1 MFPEKMIP
9 TILAQGLLA
18 AMVVGFSFGGT
29 SARAE
34 ESESFLP
41 AADIAKAINASE
53 LTHDDTQEESYSDEE
68 DLPPVDLMWEPWA
81 MPEAVRSWI
90 LFNVPPAALEKLERN
105 EDQHG
110 DPLFRRQR
118 G

>member
-1 MFPEKMIP
+1 MFPEKIIP
-9 TILAQGLLA
+9 TILAKGLLA
-18 AMVVGFSFGGT
+18 AMIVGFSFWGIP
-29 SARAE
+29 ARAE
-34 ESESFLP
+34 DESFLP

-53 LTHDDTQEESYSDEE
+53 LAQEETHEESYSDEE

-90 LFNVPPAALEKLERN
+90 LFNVPPAALEKLQRN